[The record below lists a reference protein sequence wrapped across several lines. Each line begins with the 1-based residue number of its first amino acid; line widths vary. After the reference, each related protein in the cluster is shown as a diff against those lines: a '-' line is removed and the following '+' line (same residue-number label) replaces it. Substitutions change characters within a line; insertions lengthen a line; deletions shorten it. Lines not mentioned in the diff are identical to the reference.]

1 MRCKACNRILQGV
14 DWLYAETKKDYEDL
28 CLKCR
33 DLSTLK
39 DKENEI
45 DKDTSKTDTKSN

>member
-1 MRCKACNRILQGV
+1 VRCKACNRILQGA
-14 DWLYAETKKDYEDL
+14 DWLYVEIKKDYEDV

-39 DKENEI
+39 DKENESV
-45 DKDTSKTDTKSN
+45 KDTSKTDTKSN